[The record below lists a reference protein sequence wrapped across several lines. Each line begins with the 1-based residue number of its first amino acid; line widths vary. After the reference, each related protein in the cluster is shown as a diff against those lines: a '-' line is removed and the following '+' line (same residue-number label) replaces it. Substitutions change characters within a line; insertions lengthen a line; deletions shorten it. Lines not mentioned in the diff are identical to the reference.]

1 MREIHRL
8 RSEQEAHAR
17 STESAEYNPT
27 LLAELRQLRQRKD
40 ELESRMS
47 ALQDSRKELMVQLE
61 GLMKL
66 LKVEDEEFENSI
78 AVDNCVFLKMFVWCS
93 FGRYLK
99 VKLERR
105 KKLLK
110 DKSHGMGWGL
120 LCNFYVCL

>member
-66 LKVEDEEFENSI
+66 LKVEEVENSF
-78 AVDNCVFLKMFVWCS
+78 AVDNCIFVQ
-93 FGRYLK
+93 
-99 VKLERR
+99 
-105 KKLLK
+105 KKK
-110 DKSHGMGWGL
+110 IKGGGG
-120 LCNFYVCL
+120 

>member
-66 LKVEDEEFENSI
+66 LKVEEVENSV
-78 AVDNCVFLKMFVWCS
+78 AVDNCIFVQ
-93 FGRYLK
+93 
-99 VKLERR
+99 
-105 KKLLK
+105 KKK
-110 DKSHGMGWGL
+110 KKKRGVRV
-120 LCNFYVCL
+120 Y

>member
-66 LKVEDEEFENSI
+66 LKVEDEEVEISI
-78 AVDNCVFLKMFVWCS
+78 AVDNCVFCLKKKQTNKTVFVC
-93 FGRYLK
+93 LVL
-99 VKLERR
+99 VKLEDW
-105 KKLLK
+105 KIPT
-110 DKSHGMGWGL
+110 G
-120 LCNFYVCL
+120 

>member
-105 KKLLK
+105 K
-110 DKSHGMGWGL
+110 
-120 LCNFYVCL
+120 NF